1 MGGYGS
7 GPSGNKTVVEDCL
20 VLSIGDLR
28 RNLYPGGNDTLSWLS
43 GSGKKIASIGVMAQF
58 LDRNVQVYYTKIT
71 SGGKQDIE
79 EKIGLTRTCLFNG
92 GMCYWFVCPSCHKRA
107 GKLYMPPRGIY
118 FRCRKCYNLTY
129 QSCKDS
135 RKYDKLLALMGSPL
149 GLTAK
154 QVRGVLKK
162 GSRLARRR
170 TGSVKK

>member
-7 GPSGNKTVVEDCL
+7 GPGGDKTVVEDCHT
-20 VLSIGDLR
+20 LSIYFLR
-28 RNLYPGGNDTLSWLS
+28 RNLYPSGNDTLSWLS
-43 GSGKKIASIGVMAQF
+43 GSGKIIASIGVMAQF
-58 LDRNVQVYYTKIT
+58 LDRNVQVYYTIT
-71 SGGKQDIE
+71 AGGQKQDIK

-92 GMCYWFVCPSCHKRA
+92 GMRYWFVCPSCHNRA
-107 GKLYMPPRGIY
+107 GKLYMPPGGIY

-170 TGSVKK
+170 VNSDH